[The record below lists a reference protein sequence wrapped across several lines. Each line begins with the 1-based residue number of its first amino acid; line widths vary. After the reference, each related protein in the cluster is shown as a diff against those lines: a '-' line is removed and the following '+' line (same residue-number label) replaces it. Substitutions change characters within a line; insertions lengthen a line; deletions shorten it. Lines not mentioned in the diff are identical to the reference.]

1 MLAIFFGLLKAP
13 SLKPPFSLLNME
25 ASKYKTSCKDPL
37 ASNRDCFL
45 EAIRWIEG
53 K

>member
-1 MLAIFFGLLKAP
+1 MLALFFGLLKAP
-13 SLKPPFSLLNME
+13 SLKPPYME